1 MTASLPEA
9 WLRGPV
15 EGIAPVLQPSA
26 HALIQASEELG
37 AAVTGLPVA
46 AVWAAPGG
54 AASIGF
60 HLRHIAAST
69 DRLLTYARG
78 EPLTAEQLR
87 ALAEEKMPGTPP
99 VEGPALLAR
108 AQERVRAAL
117 DAYRGVDEGI
127 LFEPRAVG
135 RKRLPTTVFGLLA
148 HIGEHA
154 MRHTGQVVTTARI
167 VRALSPD

>member
-1 MTASLPEA
+1 MTAPEA

-15 EGIAPVLQPSA
+15 EGVAPVLQPSA
-26 HALIQASEELG
+26 HALIQSSEELA
-37 AAVTGLPVA
+37 AAVGGLPA
-46 AVWAAPGG
+46 AVIWSSPGG

-87 ALAEEKMPGTPP
+87 ELAEEKTPGTPP
-99 VEGPALLAR
+99 AEGPALLAH
-108 AQERVRAAL
+108 AQERIRAAL
-117 DAYRGVDEGI
+117 DAYRAADSGA
-127 LFEPRAVG
+127 LFAARTVG

-148 HIGEHA
+148 HIGEHT
-154 MRHTGQVVTTARI
+154 MRHTGQVVTTAR
-167 VRALSPD
+167 VMRARSPD